1 MWFARSSIARVD
13 AYASGVP
20 MPEPLGRVTLT
31 DLVTRARANDRSA
44 WEELVRRFER
54 LVWKIAYSFD
64 LDRTTRED
72 VFQNTWLRLY
82 QSLDTVREPEALPG
96 WMLRTATNEARAAI
110 RNRRDIATSE
120 IDERPDL
127 FAPQPDAGPLE
138 DELRRAVALAFA
150 ELSKRCQQILRLL
163 TADPPL
169 SYAQI
174 AETLNVTHGYV
185 GPTRGRCI
193 QELRSRP
200 AMAPFLMGDALR

>member
-1 MWFARSSIARVD
+1 
-13 AYASGVP
+13 
-20 MPEPLGRVTLT
+20 MPEPLGHVTLT
-31 DLVTRARANDRSA
+31 ELVTRARANDRSA

-82 QSLDTVREPEALPG
+82 QSLDSVREPEALPG
-96 WMLRTATNEARAAI
+96 WMMRTATNEARAAI
-110 RNRRDIATSE
+110 RGRRDIATSE
-120 IDERPDL
+120 IDDRPDL
-127 FAPQPDAGPLE
+127 LALQPDAGPLE

-150 ELSKRCQQILRLL
+150 ELSMRCQQILRLL
-163 TADPPL
+163 TVDPPL